1 MRTKLPCLG
10 LCVGAVIVLAGATGV
25 LAAGPGARSS
35 APDSMRGSVFNGRGS
50 NAVAQVVWGRS
61 DPIAG
66 VDDFGGVYGDI
77 EDSGTLVGLW
87 EQDDHA
93 VTCDAGTPD
102 DRSDDFQATRGT
114 GRTGD
119 GAGTVTIAPDLR
131 SAVVTGVITI
141 TTYAFDGCAGTWD
154 VTATKRGVPLR
165 FDLVATG
172 QPSVD
177 SSSSRELVPGVY
189 NTHQLTNSVSRA
201 ATGTASLGGRSL
213 AFDAG
218 LISRTRWSYHES
230 SR

>member
-1 MRTKLPCLG
+1 MRTKLPGLG
-10 LCVGAVIVLAGATGV
+10 LCVGAVMVLASATGV

-35 APDSMRGSVFNGRGS
+35 APDSMGGSVFNGRGA

-66 VDDFGGVYGDI
+66 VDHFGGVFGDI

-87 EQDDHA
+87 EKDDHV
-93 VTCDAGTPD
+93 VTCDAGTPGD
-102 DRSDDFQATRGT
+102 PSDDFQATQGT

-119 GAGTVTIAPDLR
+119 GEGTVAIASDLR

-154 VTATKRGVPLR
+154 VTATETGVPLR
-165 FDLVATG
+165 FELVATG

-189 NTHQLTNSVSRA
+189 NTHQLTIGVSRT
-201 ATGTASLGGRSL
+201 ATGTAALGGRPL

-218 LISRTRWSYHES
+218 LISRNRWSYHES